1 MITSGFTEVP
11 VVMFGYNRPST
22 TQQVIEALSRQKL
35 IPEKIIVFIDKIK
48 NPNDQAKYEEVVFL
62 FKKINWTDVQI
73 NIREKNYGCA
83 PNIISGLDQ
92 VFSKYSKAIIVEDDI
107 LVVPNFYYS
116 LCSMLNFYEKDKN
129 ILTVGGYPSILS
141 NELNIDSSD
150 NFISPRFSSW
160 GWGTWSDRWFHLGL
174 SSWKN
179 PYHSIDDIPMTAG
192 DDLRIMAGELE
203 KDPGAYWDVKI
214 ALSSL
219 YSHSYHA
226 LTKYYMVNNIGLDSG
241 DHPNSS
247 INVNDFSK
255 KYNPLVNR
263 IPEKLAAPI
272 YLSKMDGIH
281 QRYIDA
287 VRKYNT
293 LGSKN
298 TKEFI
303 LGFLKRILKKVR
315 ARLRG

>member
-1 MITSGFTEVP
+1 
-11 VVMFGYNRPST
+11 MFGYNRPST
-22 TQQVIEALSRQKL
+22 TQKVIEALSRQNL

-62 FKKINWTDVQI
+62 FKKINWTDVEI
-73 NIREKNYGCA
+73 NLRETNFGCA
-83 PNIISGLDQ
+83 PNIISGLDR
-92 VFSKYSKAIIVEDDI
+92 VFSKYREAIIVEDDI

-116 LCSMLNFYEKDKN
+116 LCSMLKFYEKNKN
-129 ILTVGGYPSILS
+129 ILTVGGYPSILP
-141 NELNIDSSD
+141 NELIIESSD
-150 NFISPRFSSW
+150 TFISPRFSSW
-160 GWGTWSDRWFHLGL
+160 GWGTWSDRWFRLGL
-174 SSWKN
+174 SNWKN

-192 DDLRIMAGELE
+192 DDIRIMADDLE
-203 KDPGAYWDVKI
+203 KDSGAYWDVKI

-247 INVNDFSK
+247 INVNEFSK

-263 IPEKLAAPI
+263 IPVKLAAPI
-272 YLSKMDGIH
+272 YLSKMNGVH

-287 VRKYNT
+287 VRKYNA
-293 LGSKN
+293 LESKN

-303 LGFLKRILKKVR
+303 LGRPKRIIKKVR
-315 ARLRG
+315 ARLKG